1 MNFKISKELQIGI
14 WVIATLAV
22 TFFGVNYLKGINIFN
37 PTNYYYL
44 KFDHINGLVET
55 NDVTVKGYK
64 VGLVQRI
71 IYDYENPDADVVVV
85 LQVDD
90 DLKIPVGSKAA
101 LVSALIGSPSIEL
114 RIASGASG
122 VYQRGDTIPSYVDDG
137 VLNSLTEEVMP
148 RIQAIIPQLD
158 SLIVSLNAIAENKTI
173 ENSLEN
179 INAITKNLNKA
190 SVGINRIVDKDVPD
204 LCANINGVMGNFNKV
219 SANLSGVDFRG
230 TVNNLN
236 KTLLGVQGITDKLN
250 NGTGSLGL
258 LLTNKDLY
266 NNLNTTIGSANEL
279 VVDIREHPKRYI
291 NVSVFGKKVSD
302 SH

>member
-137 VLNSLTEEVMP
+137 VMNSLTEEVMP
-148 RIQAIIPQLD
+148 RIQTIIPQLD

-190 SVGINRIVDKDVPD
+190 SVGINRLVDKDVPD

-291 NVSVFGKKVSD
+291 NVSVFGKKSE
-302 SH
+302 

>member
-14 WVIATLAV
+14 WVIVTLAV
-22 TFFGVNYLKGINIFN
+22 TFFGVNYLKGKNIFN

-44 KFDHINGLVET
+44 KFSHINGLVET

-71 IYDYENPDADVVVV
+71 IYDYDNPNADVVVM

-114 RIASGASG
+114 RMGPSSSEI
-122 VYQRGDTIPSYVDDG
+122 YQRGDTIPSYVDDG
-137 VLNSLTEEVMP
+137 IMNSITEEVMP
-148 RIQAIIPQLD
+148 RIQTIIPQLD
-158 SLIVSLNAIAENKTI
+158 SLIVSLHAIAENKTI

-179 INAITKNLNKA
+179 LNTITKNLSKA
-190 SVGINRIVDKDVPD
+190 SVGINRIVDKDVPQ
-204 LCANINGVMGNFNKV
+204 LCNNFNNVMGNLNKV
-219 SANLSGVDFRG
+219 SSNLSGVDFRG

-236 KTLLGVQGITDKLN
+236 KTLVGVQGITDKLN
-250 NGTGSLGL
+250 NGSGSLGL

-266 NNLNTTIGSANEL
+266 NNLNTTINSANEL

-291 NVSVFGKKVSD
+291 NVSVFGRKGE
-302 SH
+302 

>member
-1 MNFKISKELQIGI
+1 MSFKISKELQIGI

-22 TFFGVNYLKGINIFN
+22 TFFGWNYLRGKNIFN

-44 KFDHINGLVET
+44 KFSHINGLVET

-71 IYDYENPDADVVVV
+71 IYDYENPEADVVVM

-101 LVSALIGSPSIEL
+101 LVSALIGAPAIEI
-114 RIASGASG
+114 RIDPTNSEI
-122 VYQRGDTIPSYVDDG
+122 YQKGDTIPSYVDDG
-137 VLNSLTEEVMP
+137 LMNSLTEEVMP
-148 RIQAIIPQLD
+148 RIQTIIPQLD

-190 SVGINRIVDKDVPD
+190 SVGLNRIVDKDVPE
-204 LCANINGVMGNFNKV
+204 LCTNFNGVMGNLNKV
-219 SANLSGVDFRG
+219 STNLSGVDFRATIG
-230 TVNNLN
+230 NLN
-236 KTLLGVQGITDKLN
+236 KTLDGVRGVTDKLN
-250 NGTGSLGL
+250 NGQGTLGL
-258 LLTNKDLY
+258 LLTDKSLY
-266 NNLNTTIGSANEL
+266 NNLNTTVGSANQL

-291 NVSVFGKKVSD
+291 NVSVFGKKGE
-302 SH
+302 

>member
-14 WVIATLAV
+14 WVIVTLAV
-22 TFFGVNYLKGINIFN
+22 TFFGVNYLKGKNIFN

-44 KFDHINGLVET
+44 KFSHVNGLVET

-71 IYDYENPDADVVVV
+71 IYDYDNPNADVVVM

-114 RIASGASG
+114 RMGPSSSEI
-122 VYQRGDTIPSYVDDG
+122 YQRGDTIPSYVDDG
-137 VLNSLTEEVMP
+137 IMNSITEEVMP
-148 RIQAIIPQLD
+148 RIQTIIPQLD
-158 SLIVSLNAIAENKTI
+158 SLIISLHAIAENKTI

-179 INAITKNLNKA
+179 LNTITKNLSKA
-190 SVGINRIVDKDVPD
+190 SVGINRIVDKDVPQ
-204 LCANINGVMGNFNKV
+204 LCNNFNNVMGNLNKV
-219 SANLSGVDFRG
+219 SSNLSGVDFRG

-236 KTLLGVQGITDKLN
+236 KTLVGVQGITDKLN
-250 NGTGSLGL
+250 NGSGSLGL

-266 NNLNTTIGSANEL
+266 NNLNTTINSANEL

-291 NVSVFGKKVSD
+291 NVSVFGRKGE
-302 SH
+302 

>member
-14 WVIATLAV
+14 WVIVTLAV
-22 TFFGVNYLKGINIFN
+22 TFFGVNYLKGKNIFN

-44 KFDHINGLVET
+44 KFSHINGLVET

-71 IYDYENPDADVVVV
+71 IYDYDNPNADVVVM

-114 RIASGASG
+114 RMGPSSSEI
-122 VYQRGDTIPSYVDDG
+122 YQRGDTIPSYVDDG
-137 VLNSLTEEVMP
+137 IMNSITEEVMP
-148 RIQAIIPQLD
+148 RIQTIIPQLD
-158 SLIVSLNAIAENKTI
+158 SLIISLHAIAENKTI

-179 INAITKNLNKA
+179 LNTITKNLSKT
-190 SVGINRIVDKDVPD
+190 SVGINRIVDKDVPQ
-204 LCANINGVMGNFNKV
+204 LCNNFNNVMGNLNKV
-219 SANLSGVDFRG
+219 SSNLSGVDFRG

-236 KTLLGVQGITDKLN
+236 KTLVGVQGITDKLN
-250 NGTGSLGL
+250 NGSGSLGL

-266 NNLNTTIGSANEL
+266 NNLNTTINSANEL

-291 NVSVFGKKVSD
+291 NVSVFGRKGE
-302 SH
+302 